1 MTGGRLLLVQL
12 TVKQMQENIESEID
26 QLPLAAVTRSMLRS
40 VVNDREQLTIQLNGT
55 PSIEFTGNKLK
66 ADQKELIRQ
75 NSNLKDEITALRA
88 QVTHRLDQ
96 QSWASIASPNGA
108 NDEPPTPPP
117 APTPTS
123 TKADRKDPPL
133 CIRIRTAQASD
144 PMDYGGSLTR
154 YLPVEEVK
162 ARITGALQ
170 KNTPTEG
177 DTASVNEGWLRNL
190 GNQTKLVRPRFD
202 VVVHRTPTHEVDTED
217 KPQSMKKITEENELA
232 QKGYK
237 VEEIAWLKKREIT
250 QIRQDR
256 LPCLPPR
263 HQ

>member
-40 VVNDREQLTIQLNGT
+40 VVNDREQLN
-55 PSIEFTGNKLK
+55 
-66 ADQKELIRQ
+66 
-75 NSNLKDEITALRA
+75 EITALRA